1 MNKKKFYSNGKL
13 LITAEYVVL
22 DGAKALA
29 IPTKY
34 GQDLIVEKTEDIKN
48 KIIWKSIDYDG
59 APWFEDTITFDEI
72 SSKIKN
78 ENQQIVKNKLIEILH
93 YAYLDNPLFL
103 EKNLGYKITSHL
115 SFPKNWGLGTS
126 STLINNIATWLN
138 VNPYKL
144 LENTFG
150 GSGYDIAC
158 AQNNTPIIYQLTAN
172 KPIVK
177 NVKFYPVYK
186 EYIYFVYLNIKKSSK
201 EALVD
206 YYSKQQNA
214 YKYIDK
220 INAITQDILN
230 SQRGSELAQLIE
242 KHEYL
247 MSDILETSTIKEL
260 LFNDFEG
267 SIKSLGAWGGD
278 FIMVVSKNNPKKY
291 FEERGFTTILSYDEM
306 VL

>member
-1 MNKKKFYSNGKL
+1 MNQKKFYSNGKL

-59 APWFEDTITFDEI
+59 VPWFEDTITFDEI

-103 EKNLGYKITSHL
+103 EKNFGYKITSHL

-177 NVKFYPVYK
+177 SVKFYPVYK

-230 SQRGSELAQLIE
+230 SKRGSELAQLIE